1 MITSAEGEV
10 LPFRSPTN
18 KSVSS
23 TAARTAPPP
32 VAFACSAIGSAV
44 DSRPEGGGDRRH
56 FADDQRAMA
65 VVCSADWQSA
75 VSRIGN
81 PQGAHDAAHFAGWQ
95 PAIQQT
101 NCLRYASGVCDAAF
115 VFQPVTR
122 YAIGDFRARQ
132 MTGTRPWIEITF
144 CFAANGAL
152 NLFGANTLPSITRNE
167 NAWHEIALASLF
179 PLNS

>member
-1 MITSAEGEV
+1 MITSPEGEV

-23 TAARTAPPP
+23 AAARTAPPP

-115 VFQPVTR
+115 VFQPGHALRHRRFSGEADDRHPPMDRDNVLLCGER
-122 YAIGDFRARQ
+122 RAESLRREHAAIHHAK
-132 MTGTRPWIEITF
+132 
-144 CFAANGAL
+144 
-152 NLFGANTLPSITRNE
+152 
-167 NAWHEIALASLF
+167 
-179 PLNS
+179 

>member
-1 MITSAEGEV
+1 LAI
-10 LPFRSPTN
+10 R
-18 KSVSS
+18 K
-23 TAARTAPPP
+23 ARTTPHISQA
-32 VAFACSAIGSAV
+32 GS
-44 DSRPEGGGDRRH
+44 
-56 FADDQRAMA
+56 
-65 VVCSADWQSA
+65 
-75 VSRIGN
+75 
-81 PQGAHDAAHFAGWQ
+81 
-95 PAIQQT
+95 
-101 NCLRYASGVCDAAF
+101 LRYSRQTVCATPAASATLRLSSS
-115 VFQPVTR
+115 QVTR